1 MQLRPGWLLAQ
12 LMRSQDVM
20 LTHRALI
27 RFYGAEPASDLG
39 WIWTTL
45 CERGG
50 AHQELKEGR
59 KERRGCKKERKKA
72 ARWTESAEDE
82 YLLHYWDRN
91 VQNFPDVCFQ
101 ISKNMLRNGRV
112 SYLLVLHV
120 IHEATGSVC
129 HDARDH
135 SLRTHSHRQNPNY
148 STTVLEIGH
157 KIRASLQT
165 RLKVWSQIVPQ
176 CMKSLNHSTVPPQE
190 KSEMTF

>member
-1 MQLRPGWLLAQ
+1 MPPRPAEARLAA
-12 LMRSQDVM
+12 RSADEKSGR
-20 LTHRALI
+20 RAHTSG
-27 RFYGAEPASDLG
+27 FDLG

-50 AHQELKEGR
+50 GAHRELKEGR

-72 ARWTESAEDE
+72 ARWTESGEDE